1 MLTCVYLCT
10 GVHEV
15 WCSECAQTHV
25 CMCASVYTCACMC
38 DMCAQTH
45 VHMCARVCGVVCPDP
60 CVYTCACGCGTGHVN
75 RPVCVHVC
83 ICVHMCMRVWY
94 SECAQT
100 RVCVHLCTH
109 VHACVGTCTVACRMA
124 ARIAIQGLGEEGG
137 PRHPLSGPPSWMSY
151 QEPRPVVWCSPTL
164 PRLRLSPNQGHIAPS
179 VLPGSTSRCPRAA
192 CSLLSVPWGQES
204 PPCCLPSSGSCPR
217 WRGP

>member
-1 MLTCVYLCT
+1 MHLCVHRLCICHVHVSVHMCGVRVYVYLCE
-10 GVHEV
+10 GVHL
-15 WCSECAQTHV
+15 CAV
-25 CMCASVYTCACMC
+25 
-38 DMCAQTH
+38 
-45 VHMCARVCGVVCPDP
+45 
-60 CVYTCACGCGTGHVN
+60 CVYSACGHSYMC
-75 RPVCVHVC
+75 PWVCWHVC
-83 ICVHMCMRVWY
+83 ICVQVCMRYGVV
-94 SECAQT
+94 SVHRPMCA
-100 RVCVHLCTH
+100 CVHLCTH